1 MAGANTIYG
10 SGMLELGVTF
20 SMEQLVIDNDIIAM
34 EKKAMEGIVI
44 NEETLAV
51 SATKEIGVGNDF
63 LAHPS
68 TMDNIELA
76 SDPQIFDRYMIG
88 DWKAAGSKSAVD
100 VAHDVVL
107 DVLKNHVVA
116 PIPEDKLK
124 AMKAIVKKAD
134 DAFNKNKE

>member
-34 EKKAMEGIVI
+34 EKKAMEGVVI
-44 NEETLAV
+44 DDETLAV
-51 SATKEIGVGNDF
+51 NAIKEIGVGNDF

-68 TMDNIELA
+68 TMANIELA

-88 DWKAAGSKSAVD
+88 DWRAAGSKSAVD
-100 VAHDVVL
+100 VAHEIVL
-107 DVLKNHVVA
+107 DVMKNHVVK
-116 PIPEDKLK
+116 PIPEDALNK
-124 AMKAIVKKAD
+124 MKEIVKKAD
-134 DAFNKNKE
+134 DEFNKGR